1 MRFAVFDVWYFY
13 FWTDSKF
20 YERDSLKGEGGED
33 FLVLLAASRD
43 KFFSTRLRDPRRICA
58 RWLGTSPSTVLYSTL
73 AGRSLLFM
81 SRVAKKSR
89 HLETGIV
96 LDR

>member
-33 FLVLLAASRD
+33 FLVLLAEINSSPRD
-43 KFFSTRLRDPRRICA
+43 SAIRDIFA
-58 RWLGTSPSTVLYSTL
+58 RGGLVLVLVLVLYSTL

-89 HLETGIV
+89 HLERGIV